1 MQIREMQSK
10 IIKRYHFSPVRMA
23 IIPKTKDKQWQRC
36 EEQKYVGT
44 LCGMQTALVTME
56 SIMEVPQNIKKIKPL
71 LNPAILLLL
80 GIYPKE
86 IKTEFQRDICIPVFT
101 KALPTIAKI

>member
-23 IIPKTKDKQWQRC
+23 IITKTKDKQWQRC

-56 SIMEVPQNIKKIKPL
+56 SIMEVPQNIKKNKATIKSS
-71 LNPAILLLL
+71 NPPPPGNISKRNKNRISKRYLHSCV
-80 GIYPKE
+80 Y
-86 IKTEFQRDICIPVFT
+86 
-101 KALPTIAKI
+101 